1 MDNKKLFILDRVASM
16 GFFITLIIYMNYKSL
31 TVLLVTTYVLLVTA
45 IVTKYFLFKRS
56 GQKVYL
62 LFAFLYLALVAAVF
76 YFK

>member
-1 MDNKKLFILDRVASM
+1 MDNKQLFVIDRVASM

-31 TVLLVTTYVLLVTA
+31 TALLIATYVLLVTS
-45 IVTKYFLFKRS
+45 IVTKFFLFKRS